1 MSFNGLSNQTGWNDV
16 EAKLVLPEQ
25 VGIDLLA
32 DLIKQ
37 NKWLKLPVKKV
48 DFSQVVKADSAIFA
62 VLLIWAANT
71 DEPLEVI
78 QLPEDLKVLIKLYDL
93 DDVLTLI

>member
-1 MSFNGLSNQTGWNDV
+1 MSFTGLSNQTGWNDV